1 MATPLWH
8 LCRLTLLIT
17 LLWMSLAF
25 LTLMGESYGT
35 KVLSISHKAA
45 HSIAS
50 PNHSSC
56 VAHIEQYEK
65 HHGIPAGLLHA
76 ISKVESGR
84 KDDTGRIVAWPWT
97 VNAEG
102 QGYYFPTKE
111 VAIAAVRKMQLRG
124 ISSIDVGCMQVNLY
138 HHPHAFETL
147 EDAFDPAQNVA
158 YASRFLKALKN
169 EHASWYRAV
178 AHYHSANPIHHIPY
192 QRNVIKAWNRQMKAG
207 GVILAAGVFEEENQP
222 KVSRIHRLENMK
234 TLTLKGASFTPAS
247 HKGAVRRFVSNRS
260 PHIHR
265 VSSKS
270 NRRTLKVY

>member
-1 MATPLWH
+1 MATPLWP
-8 LCRLTLLIT
+8 LCKLTLLIT
-17 LLWMSLAF
+17 LLWMSLVF
-25 LTLMGESYGT
+25 LGLMGESYSA
-35 KVLSISHKAA
+35 KVLSIFPKTT
-45 HSIAS
+45 HSVTSA
-50 PNHSSC
+50 NLSSC
-56 VAHIEQYEK
+56 VTHIERHER

-84 KDDTGRIVAWPWT
+84 KDDKGRIVAWPWT

-111 VAIAAVRKMQLRG
+111 TAIAAVREMQRRG

-147 EDAFDPAQNVA
+147 DDAFDPAKNVA
-158 YASRFLKALKN
+158 YASGFLKALKN

-192 QRNVIKAWNRQMKAG
+192 QRNVIKTWNRQMKAG
-207 GVILAAGVFEEENQP
+207 EVILAAGVFEEANQP
-222 KVSRIHRLENMK
+222 KINRIHRLENMK
-234 TLTLKGASFTPAS
+234 TLTLKEASFRPAS
-247 HKGAVRRFVSNRS
+247 HKGAIRRFVRNSS

-265 VSSKS
+265 VSSKP